1 MILGILIE
9 YAGRDMTPN
18 CFEGN
23 YRFSLEHLK
32 QEYPSYGSGDMRYP
46 AFELEQ
52 KNGSRTV
59 DFQYKEHVIFA
70 GKKKLKRLTAVYRK
84 QIQKQQH
91 LKWYWKHKLLKTK
104 IILSYTI

>member
-1 MILGILIE
+1 MKEITDFLWS
-9 YAGRDMTPN
+9 N
-18 CFEGN
+18 
-23 YRFSLEHLK
+23 LK

-70 GKKKLKRLTAVYRK
+70 GKKKLEGLPAVYTETDSEAAT
-84 QIQKQQH
+84 
-91 LKWYWKHKLLKTK
+91 LEVVLEDKLLKTK
-104 IILSYTI
+104 IILSYTIFEVYRLSQNM